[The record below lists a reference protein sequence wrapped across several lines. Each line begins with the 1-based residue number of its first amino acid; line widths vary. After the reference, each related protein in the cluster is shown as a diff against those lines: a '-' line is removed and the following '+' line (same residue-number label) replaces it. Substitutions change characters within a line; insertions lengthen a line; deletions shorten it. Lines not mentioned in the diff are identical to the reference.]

1 MMPQKPDAFVDRDG
15 EWAECARM
23 WASSRPELYVVRGR
37 RRAGKSYLLGHF
49 ARAVDGVYYQATKRT
64 EKEQLAILS
73 RIVGRR
79 FNDAALQRVS
89 LTTWEDFFAYCT
101 EKAGDAPFL
110 LVLDEFPYL
119 VDAAPAL
126 PSIIQSVWDHELP
139 STQFKLVLSGS
150 HITAM
155 KRLTE
160 ADQPLFGRRTGLVQV
175 NPLGYRHAA
184 EFVPEY
190 SAHDKIRVY
199 GMFGGLPGHLSL
211 IQPSERLVD
220 NVARAILSPGGRLYE
235 EGAHVFDAFVADA
248 AVYNSVVEAIATGES
263 RWSKIANRVGK
274 AASSLSRPIEW
285 LNEMEVIEH
294 VAPLTE
300 YPRPA
305 PKSMLYRLRDP
316 YLQFWY
322 TFVAELRA
330 QGSPDILTP
339 AELWKAFVEPRLD
352 MYIGKHVF
360 ELVCRQFVA
369 AARHPA
375 LPLRPVRVGSW
386 WSDDASEEVDV
397 VAVDAKGTVL
407 LGECKWGKVGR
418 DDLRTLERR
427 ADLVVAQLKQ
437 VRSVKLAL
445 FSGGGISDAQTR
457 ERVDSGE
464 ILHFSVEDLF
474 TDTK

>member
-1 MMPQKPDAFVDRDG
+1 MLKKPDLFIDRDG
-15 EWAECARM
+15 EWAACEKA
-23 WASSRPELYVVRGR
+23 WASTGPELYIVRGR
-37 RRAGKSYLLGHF
+37 RRAGKSFLLGHF
-49 ARAVDGVYYQATKRT
+49 ARAVEGVYYQATRRT

-73 RIVGRR
+73 RIIGRR
-79 FNDAALQRVS
+79 FDDAALQRVS
-89 LTTWEDFFAYCT
+89 LESWEDLFTYCV
-101 EKAGDAPFL
+101 ERVDGAPFL

-126 PSIIQSVWDHELP
+126 PSIIQSIWDHDLP
-139 STQFKLVLSGS
+139 STRFKLVLSGS

-184 EFVPEY
+184 EFVPAY
-190 SAHDKIRVY
+190 DARDKIRTY
-199 GMFGGLPGHLSL
+199 AIFGGLPGHLSL
-211 IQPSERLVD
+211 VDPSQTLVE
-220 NVARAILSPGGRLYE
+220 NAARAILSPAGRLYE
-235 EGAHVFDAFVADA
+235 EGAHVFDAFVGDA
-248 AVYNSVVEAIATGES
+248 AVYNSVVEAIATGET

-285 LNEMEVIEH
+285 LHDMEVIEH

-322 TFVAELRA
+322 TFVSELRA
-330 QGSPDILTP
+330 QGSADLLDPG
-339 AELWKAFVEPRLD
+339 ELWRAFVEPRLD
-352 MYIGKHVF
+352 AYIGRHVF
-360 ELVCRQFVA
+360 EVVCRQFVA
-369 AARHPA
+369 AGRHPS

-386 WSDDASEEVDV
+386 WSDDALNEVDV
-397 VAVDAKGTVL
+397 VAVDAEGAVL
-407 LGECKWGKVGR
+407 LGECKWGTVGR

-427 ADLVVAQLKQ
+427 ADLVVAQLKH

-445 FSGGGISDAQTR
+445 FSCGGISDTQTR
-457 ERVDSGE
+457 ARVESGDV
-464 ILHFSVEDLF
+464 LHFCADDLF
-474 TDTK
+474 T